1 MSPVVFRHRG
11 HRFQFY
17 ANEGN
22 PREPMHIHMIK
33 DGIDAK
39 FWLWP
44 KVTLAY
50 NDGFDARIIRQMIPI
65 IEAQRGTIES
75 VWNNFFGEAD

>member
-11 HRFQFY
+11 YRFQFY

-22 PREPMHIHMIK
+22 PREPLHIHMVK

-44 KVTLAY
+44 EVTLAY
-50 NDGFDARIIRQMIPI
+50 NDGFDARTIRQMIPI
-65 IEAQRGTIES
+65 IEAQRGTIET
-75 VWNNFFGEAD
+75 VWNDFFGEAD

>member
-11 HRFQFY
+11 FRFQFY

-22 PREPMHIHMIK
+22 PREPMHIHMVK

-39 FWLWP
+39 FRLWP
-44 KVTLAY
+44 DVTLAY
-50 NDGFDARIIRQMIPI
+50 NDGFDARTIRQMIPI
-65 IEAQRGTIES
+65 IEAQLGTIRT
-75 VWNNFFGEAD
+75 VWNDFFGEAD